1 MRLLPGFSF
10 VFVLALLL
18 IGTTPTGTGAGIHQF
33 DLVHP
38 LFAHV
43 HIVNGYVVTHDQ
55 MQQGGASPSRTSPGP
70 ALGSGSGAADGSTA
84 LGISPILPT
93 PALGLISELAGSRV
107 ALALRPPAGRLQDR
121 PPHPPPTS
129 AA

>member
-70 ALGSGSGAADGSTA
+70 ALGSGAADGSTA

-93 PALGLISELAGSRV
+93 QALGLISELGQPRV
-107 ALALRPPAGRLQDR
+107 TLTLRLPAGRLQDR

>member
-38 LFAHV
+38 LFSHV
-43 HIVNGYVVTHDQ
+43 HIVNGYVLTHDQ
-55 MQQGGASPSRTSPGP
+55 IQQGGATPTRTSPGP
-70 ALGSGSGAADGSTA
+70 ALGAGSGAADGSSA

-93 PALGLISELAGSRV
+93 HVMSLVSEVVLPRLAMT
-107 ALALRPPAGRLQDR
+107 LRLPAGRLQES